1 MILFYDMTVQGKSK
15 NIQQLLYAIQRD
27 IKNNKSSSITG
38 QLLQDRL
45 VDIVNSL
52 KLDEDK
58 TNADIVGNLSTLKT
72 TNKDSIVGAINEL
85 SENNGKINIVIIE
98 DGQLPSVGDPN
109 TIYLMPNDSSE
120 KNDKYNE
127 FIYVENNWELFGQS
141 ANSIPEDTITN
152 ITTL

>member
-1 MILFYDMTVQGKSK
+1 MTVQGKSK

-72 TNKDSIVGAINEL
+72 TNKDSIVDAINEL

-141 ANSIPEDTITN
+141 ANSIPEDIITN